1 MKIYE
6 HGLRDHIRLLAPLF
20 GFIAAVWALR
30 LVLGVASAPE
40 IALRWIS
47 VTLAGAFAI
56 ILAVLL
62 IHSRRFGGYPNVV
75 LAAFLL
81 EAFAHLLISAAIAF
95 YAVTG
100 IPNIYTTPEYAHQ
113 MTPTNHILAHL
124 TLGIGSGT
132 LFGSAMGCFLLFLLR
147 KLLPVPPVR

>member
-1 MKIYE
+1 MKICG
-6 HGLRDHIRLLAPLF
+6 HGLRNHLRLLAPLF

-40 IALRWIS
+40 IVLRWIS

-132 LFGSAMGCFLLFLLR
+132 LFGSAMSCFLLFLLR